1 MNTKIEDGGPAYPT
15 TATATRV
22 TKDEDGAS
30 VLTNY
35 GSSAGMTLRDW
46 LAAHASEEDI
56 QEFLPQTIGEEAE
69 FTKKRGFTP
78 TRQWARYKHAD
89 AMLAARKEKP

>member
-1 MNTKIEDGGPAYPT
+1 MNTQIEDGGPAYPT

-46 LAAHASEEDI
+46 FAGQALAAIPHIGCGCDLKNEEFAKAAYQI
-56 QEFLPQTIGEEAE
+56 
-69 FTKKRGFTP
+69 
-78 TRQWARYKHAD
+78 AD